1 MEVNIYISLK
11 RLIIGAFLVCGTTI
25 SLAQDGADV
34 FFKNCAVCHKKTSE
48 KFVGPGMAGITE
60 KRTNEWLKSW
70 IRDSQSLIASGDA
83 DAKAIF
89 TEYKSQVM
97 PPFPQFSD
105 GEMTALVDYLG
116 TLSSSSGATD
126 TVPEVEIFYT
136 DIQVSDGRK
145 LFTGEK
151 SFFNGG
157 PSCISCHD
165 VAAPGVN
172 GGYLAKDLTDVYTR
186 LGEAGIMAMIANAP
200 FPAMNSAYLN
210 NPVGAPE
217 QKNIAAFLKS
227 VSKNPLEAKT
237 SSVLMMA
244 TIGLGGFFCV
254 LILIMIIWRERKKN
268 SVKSQIFARQIRSIN

>member
-1 MEVNIYISLK
+1 MKGNIYIPLK
-11 RLIIGAFLVCGTTI
+11 RLVLGASLVFGATI
-25 SLAQDGADV
+25 SFTQDGADV
-34 FFKNCAVCHKKTSE
+34 FFKNCAVCHKTTSE

-60 KRTNEWLKSW
+60 KRTTDWLKSW
-70 IRDSQSLIASGDA
+70 IRDSQGLIASGDA

-89 TEYKSQVM
+89 AEYNNQVM

-105 GEMTALVDYLG
+105 AEMTALVDYLG
-116 TLSSSSGATD
+116 TLAAADAAAD
-126 TVPEVEIFYT
+126 TIPAVEIFYT
-136 DIQVSDGRK
+136 DLQISDGKK

-165 VAAPGVN
+165 VAAPGVE

-210 NPVGAPE
+210 SPVGAPE

-237 SSVLMMA
+237 SSVLMMT
-244 TIGLGGFFCV
+244 TIGFGGFFIV
-254 LILIMIIWRERKKN
+254 LILIIIIWRDRKKN

>member
-1 MEVNIYISLK
+1 MEANIYKSLK
-11 RLIIGAFLVCGTTI
+11 GLILGVSFAFVATQTN
-25 SLAQDGADV
+25 AQDGADI
-34 FFKNCAVCHKKTSE
+34 FTKNCAVCHKTTGE

-60 KRTNEWLKSW
+60 KRSATWLKSW
-70 IRDSQSLIASGDA
+70 IKDSQGLIASGDA
-83 DAKAIF
+83 DAKAIYA
-89 TEYKSQVM
+89 EYSNQVM

-105 GEMTALVDYLG
+105 ADMTALVDYLA
-116 TLSSSSGATD
+116 TLSGGAAAD
-126 TVPEVEIFYT
+126 TVPAVEIFYT
-136 DIQVSDGRK
+136 DLQIAEGKK

-165 VAAPGVN
+165 VAAPGVE

-186 LGEAGIMAMIANAP
+186 LGEAGIMAMVTNAP

-210 NPVGAPE
+210 NPIGAPE
-217 QKNIAAFLKS
+217 QTSLAAFLKS

-237 SSVLMMA
+237 SSVLMM
-244 TIGLGGFFCV
+244 TTFGFGGFFIV
-254 LILIMIIWRERKKN
+254 LILIIIIWRERKKN